1 MHCAEGGWAHVS
13 VQAGG
18 QLLGACCK
26 VRAGGAALPKSVC
39 RQLSRHCHSHL
50 SISAHPSR
58 QWEKKILGWWPKYS
72 PVGLKIK

>member
-26 VRAGGAALPKSVC
+26 VRAGGAALPKSV
-39 RQLSRHCHSHL
+39 
-50 SISAHPSR
+50 
-58 QWEKKILGWWPKYS
+58 
-72 PVGLKIK
+72 